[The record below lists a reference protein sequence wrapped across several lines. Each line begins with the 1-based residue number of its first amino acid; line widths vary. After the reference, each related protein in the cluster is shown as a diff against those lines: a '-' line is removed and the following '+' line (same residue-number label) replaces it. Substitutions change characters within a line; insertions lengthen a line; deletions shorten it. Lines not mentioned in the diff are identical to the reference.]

1 MKQKQLYSHNVN
13 DSQINNFNVKTNQY
27 IRDKYKEKI
36 VKITKFNVSS
46 RCNDYN
52 IFSTQI
58 R

>member
-1 MKQKQLYSHNVN
+1 MYSHNVN

-27 IRDKYKEKI
+27 IRDKYKKKI

-52 IFSTQI
+52 IFYTQI